1 MLTPNAL
8 GSHCQSIDIFE
19 VVFLKKIGVFV
30 GSLRKGSYSKKIA
43 KALVSLLPSNIEA
56 EFLDTG
62 VLPLFNDDLD
72 PNGVPEWNHFRRQ
85 LDSLDGLLIVTPE
98 YNRSIPGAL
107 KNAMDIGSRPTNH
120 FGGRVAL
127 VVSDSIGNAGGY
139 GANHHLR
146 QTFTTLN
153 IIPVQRPEV
162 YLAHTD
168 TMFDEHDMIK
178 NEGTISFL
186 QSAIDAFTQLLYVTS
201 LSKSVGEFL
210 TDSTDPLS
218 LTLGDGHYYHKN
230 DAGDIVA
237 EIKFN
242 FDTPGA
248 MTITSTT
255 VEPELQGKGIA
266 KQLVLKAIAM
276 AKAYDLKIIPECSYA
291 KSFFETHKN
300 YGALVR

>member
-1 MLTPNAL
+1 MLDAD
-8 GSHCQSIDIFE
+8 CQSIDIFE

-43 KALVSLLPSNIEA
+43 KVLVSLLPSNIEA

-72 PNGVPEWNHFRRQ
+72 PNGVPEWNRFRNQ
-85 LDSLDGLLIVTPE
+85 LDTLDGLLIVTPE

-178 NEGTISFL
+178 SEGTIGFL
-186 QSAIDAFTQLLYVTS
+186 QSAIDAFVKLLYVTS
-201 LSKSVGEFL
+201 LSSSVGEFL
-210 TDSTDPLS
+210 DDSTDPLS
-218 LTLGDGHYYHKN
+218 LTLGKGHYYHKN
-230 DAGDIVA
+230 DAGEIVA

-248 MTITSTT
+248 VTVTSTT
-255 VEPELQGKGIA
+255 VQPELRGKGIA
-266 KQLVLKAIAM
+266 KQLVLKVIAM
-276 AKAYDLKIIPECSYA
+276 AKAYQLKIIPKCSYVE
-291 KSFFETHKN
+291 SFFKTYKN
-300 YGALVR
+300 YADMVQ

>member
-1 MLTPNAL
+1 M
-8 GSHCQSIDIFE
+8 
-19 VVFLKKIGVFV
+19 KKIGVFV
-30 GSLRKGSYSKKIA
+30 GSLRKESYSKKIA
-43 KALVSLLPSNIEA
+43 KVLVSLLPSNVEA

-72 PNGVPEWNHFRRQ
+72 PNGVPEWNHFRSQ
-85 LDSLDGLLIVTPE
+85 LDTLDGLLIVTPE

-120 FGGRVAL
+120 FNGQVAL
-127 VVSDSIGNAGGY
+127 VVSDSPGNAGGY

-153 IIPVQRPEV
+153 ITPVQQPEV
-162 YLAHTD
+162 YLAHVN

-178 NEGTISFL
+178 DERTVGFL

-201 LSKSVGEFL
+201 LSTSVSDFL
-210 TDSTDPLS
+210 ENSTDPLS

-248 MTITSTT
+248 LTITSTT
-255 VEPELQGKGIA
+255 VQPELQGKGIA
-266 KQLVLKAIAM
+266 KQLVLKVIAM
-276 AKAYDLKIIPECSYA
+276 AKVYQLKIIPDCSYA
-291 KSFFETHKN
+291 KSFFETNKN
-300 YGALVR
+300 YADLVQYS

>member
-1 MLTPNAL
+1 M
-8 GSHCQSIDIFE
+8 
-19 VVFLKKIGVFV
+19 KKIGVFV
-30 GSLRKGSYSKKIA
+30 GSLRKGSYSKKLA

-56 EFLDTG
+56 DFLDTG

-72 PNGVPEWNHFRRQ
+72 PNGVPEWNHFRHQ
-85 LDSLDGLLIVTPE
+85 LDELDGLLIVTPE

-146 QTFTTLN
+146 QTFTTLD

-162 YLAHTD
+162 YIAHTD
-168 TMFDEHDMIK
+168 QLFDENDMIK
-178 NEGTISFL
+178 NEATIGFL
-186 QSAIDAFTQLLYVTS
+186 QSAIDAFTKLLYLTS

-210 TDSTDPLS
+210 DDSTDPLP
-218 LTLGDGHYYHKN
+218 LTLGNGHYYHKN
-230 DAGDIVA
+230 TDGKVTA

-242 FDTPGA
+242 FDTPETV
-248 MTITSTT
+248 TITSTT
-255 VEPELQGKGIA
+255 VDPELQGKGIA
-266 KQLVLKAIAM
+266 KQLVLKVVAM
-276 AKAYDLKIIPECSYA
+276 AKAYQLKIIPECSYA
-291 KSFFETHKN
+291 KSFFETHKE
-300 YGALVR
+300 YQTLVR

>member
-1 MLTPNAL
+1 VLTINVLDAD
-8 GSHCQSIDIFE
+8 CQSIDIFE

-43 KALVSLLPSNIEA
+43 KVLVSLLPSNIEA

-72 PNGVPEWNHFRRQ
+72 PNGVPEWNRFRNQ
-85 LDSLDGLLIVTPE
+85 LDTLDGLLIVTPE

-178 NEGTISFL
+178 SEGTIGFL
-186 QSAIDAFTQLLYVTS
+186 QSAIDAFVKLLYVTS
-201 LSKSVGEFL
+201 LSSSVGEFL
-210 TDSTDPLS
+210 DDSTDPLS
-218 LTLGDGHYYHKN
+218 LTLGKGHYYHKN
-230 DAGDIVA
+230 DAGEIVA

-248 MTITSTT
+248 VTVTSTT
-255 VEPELQGKGIA
+255 VQPELRGKGIA
-266 KQLVLKAIAM
+266 KQLVLKVIAM
-276 AKAYDLKIIPECSYA
+276 AKAYQLKIIPKCSYVE
-291 KSFFETHKN
+291 SFFKTYKN
-300 YGALVR
+300 YADMVQ